1 MSFPSSLEIA
11 GRQTRRLLFGVA
23 LLAVSAGTF
32 AAPTAV
38 QRFGPQAWGDLQR
51 AGAKPQVVVFTTTD
65 CSHCPA
71 VIDALAATL
80 RKSALK
86 PRLVVVV
93 MDGAGQEAALL
104 ADRHYRQADALLAF
118 DGDAVSLRYRVNP
131 DWRGLTPY
139 VVLLPAGGVPRYFNG
154 APPAAALRAL
164 LQP

>member
-1 MSFPSSLEIA
+1 MSFRSSLESA
-11 GRQTRRLLFGVA
+11 LRACRFVFGAA
-23 LLAVSAGTF
+23 LLSTSAGAF
-32 AAPTAV
+32 AAPTTV
-38 QRFGPQAWGDLQR
+38 QPFGPQTWGDLQR
-51 AGAKPQVVVFTTTD
+51 AGVKPQLVVFSTTD

-71 VIDALAATL
+71 VINTLAANL

-104 ADRHYRQADALLAF
+104 ADRHYRQADALHAF
-118 DGDAVSLRYRVNP
+118 DGEAVSLRYRVNP

-139 VVLLPAGGVPRYFNG
+139 VVLLPAGGAPRYFNG
-154 APPAAALRAL
+154 APPAAALRAF